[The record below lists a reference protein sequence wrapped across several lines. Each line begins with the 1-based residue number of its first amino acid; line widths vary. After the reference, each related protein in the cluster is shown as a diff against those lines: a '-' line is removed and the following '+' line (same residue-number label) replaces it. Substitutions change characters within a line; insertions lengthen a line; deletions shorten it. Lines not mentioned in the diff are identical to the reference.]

1 MNSFWHYLIHLAAF
15 AGGVTV
21 LTILKRRNA
30 PWAVRA
36 VTASIMSMVMA
47 VFIFRISEPPQ
58 LFADFYKAYYPA
70 AKALFA
76 ANPNDGLSATM
87 REGAGGF
94 VNLPVLAW
102 LFAPF
107 GKLPTPAAGYAFM
120 TLGVAAIV
128 ATWYLLTR
136 LAGLDRDRALL
147 LLFVFACF
155 GPLHNSLREGNT
167 THFVLLLIVS
177 GLWALR
183 RERGF
188 LAGLLIGFAALVK
201 LPLLLL
207 GVYFAAHG
215 RWRVAMGGATVCVIA
230 AILSIALFG
239 WDLHVYWYENSI
251 KPFAKTPMAAFNV
264 QSVQGFLARLDHGGR
279 YLLDWTP
286 HAVNPMV
293 HLASQLAVALM
304 MLSAAFVMFRPRRWR
319 RGPLLEAP
327 ASTVIELE
335 VCIVTLLAMMISM
348 VSWSH
353 YFLWMLLPAAFLIA
367 GNPSAL
373 AAGRLRIFSL
383 VALILAMPPVLK
395 VFTIDPILS
404 RVYCYLAVSHYL
416 IGAALLF
423 VVLLVADWRTRP
435 VGSEPTE

>member
-1 MNSFWHYLIHLAAF
+1 MNSFGYYLIHLAAF

-21 LTILKRRNA
+21 LTVLKRRDA

-36 VTASIMSMVMA
+36 TAAVVMSILMA
-47 VFIFRISEPPQ
+47 VFMFRISEPPQ
-58 LFADFYKAYYPA
+58 VFADFYKAYYPA
-70 AKALFA
+70 AKAVFA
-76 ANPNDGLSATM
+76 ADSNDGLSATM

-107 GKLPTPAAGYAFM
+107 GLLPVPAAGYAFM
-120 TLGVAAIV
+120 ALGLVAIV
-128 ATWYLLTR
+128 ATWRLLAR
-136 LAGLDRDRALL
+136 LAGLGREQSLL
-147 LLFVFACF
+147 LLFLFASF

-183 RERGF
+183 RKRGF
-188 LAGLLIGFAALVK
+188 LAGLLIGFAALIK

-207 GVYFAAHG
+207 GIYFAARG
-215 RWRVAMGGATVCVIA
+215 RWRVAMGGATVCAVA
-230 AILSIALFG
+230 VVLSVALFG
-239 WDLHVYWYENSI
+239 WDLHVFWYENSI

-286 HAVNPMV
+286 HAVHPMV
-293 HLASQLAVALM
+293 HLASQLAVASL
-304 MLSAAFVMFRPRRWR
+304 MLSAACVMFWPRRSR
-319 RGPLLEAP
+319 REAP
-327 ASTVIELE
+327 ASSVIELE

-353 YFLWMLLPAAFLIA
+353 YFLWMLLPGAYLIA

-373 AAGRLRIFSL
+373 AANRLRIPGL

-395 VFTIDPILS
+395 VFSTDPILS
-404 RVYCYLAVSHYL
+404 RIYCYLAVSHYL

-423 VVLLVADWRTRP
+423 AVLLVADWQPKP
-435 VGSEPTE
+435 VESEPTE